1 MGNEEGIWVG
11 SEEGILMGKASTML
25 TRPDAAKTTK
35 ILAIPIAI
43 NAVIISVSYLFVI
56 RYNLLWILYNT
67 SLSYDII
74 INTTY

>member
-1 MGNEEGIWVG
+1 MGTEEGIWVG

-35 ILAIPIAI
+35 ILSITIDI